1 MNLYV
6 HVPFCVS
13 KCRYCAFHSETGA
26 SAEALA
32 AFPRLIGREGAL
44 RAPGA
49 RPTTLYLG
57 GGTPSS
63 LGSDGLRALAAALPA
78 LADGAEF
85 TVELNPADVDAP
97 LAEALR
103 AAGVTRVSL
112 GAQTFDPAALRFLGR
127 RHTVA
132 DTLAAAS
139 ALRHAGFDNVSLD
152 LIAAVP
158 GCCGASF
165 RRSLEQ
171 AIALEPR
178 HLSVYALTVEEGT
191 PLAADVRAGRVK
203 MPADDETLDALAEA
217 EAALARAGYARYEIS
232 NYALPGFEC
241 RHNLAVWHGEDYIGL
256 GPAAASRL
264 GLVRRTNAPDL
275 SAWASALD
283 AGRPPPADEESLSPE
298 DDEHERFV
306 TGFRLAAG
314 VRPNPATATGRARLA
329 VCEKLTSQGL
339 LAALPGGAY
348 ALTPRGR
355 EVADAVSLEF
365 G

>member
-63 LGSDGLRALAAALPA
+63 LGPDGLRALAAALPA

-103 AAGVTRVSL
+103 AAGVTRASL
-112 GAQTFDPAALRFLGR
+112 GAQTFDPAALCFLGR

-256 GPAAASRL
+256 GPAAASRQ
-264 GLVRRTNAPDL
+264 GLARRTNAPDFAAW
-275 SAWASALD
+275 SAALA
-283 AGRPPPADEESLSPE
+283 AGRLPPADEEALSPE
-298 DDEHERFV
+298 EDEHERFI

-314 VRPNPATATGRARLA
+314 QRPDPATAPGRARLA
-329 VCEKLTSQGL
+329 VCERLEHLGL

-355 EVADAVSLEF
+355 EVADAVMAEL
-365 G
+365 